1 MNRFLKLACLSA
13 VLAGIAAIPANAE
26 SQAENAVARPDAPGI
41 GLSKTTSWGCC
52 WIYFNGRWIC
62 IPCG

>member
-41 GLSKTTSWGCC
+41 GLSKTTSWGLLLDLL
-52 WIYFNGRWIC
+52 
-62 IPCG
+62 